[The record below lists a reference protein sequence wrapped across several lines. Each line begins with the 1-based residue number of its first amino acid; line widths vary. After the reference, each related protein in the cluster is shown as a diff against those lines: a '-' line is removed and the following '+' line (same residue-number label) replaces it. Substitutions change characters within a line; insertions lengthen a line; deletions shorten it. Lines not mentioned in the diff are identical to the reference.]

1 MKLYYITCYDRS
13 RSLNDYIEADNLIE
27 ALRKFHKLHQVSA
40 EYNSL
45 SIKRIYR
52 QMQIRHT
59 IEQIA
64 RRNTYI
70 IKQMKQ
76 QPYED

>member
-13 RSLNDYIEADNLIE
+13 RSLNDYIEAENLIE
-27 ALRKFHKLHQVSA
+27 ALRKFQKLHQVSA

-52 QMQIRHT
+52 QMQMRHT

>member
-13 RSLNDYIEADNLIE
+13 RSLNDYIEAENLME

-45 SIKRIYR
+45 SIKRIHR
-52 QMQIRHT
+52 QMQMRHT
-59 IEQIA
+59 IEKIA
-64 RRNTYI
+64 RHNSYI
-70 IKQMKQ
+70 INQMKK